1 MLKINDFIKGKISFR
16 TIKTIEIKFKNFII
30 MMLLYLIID
39 NTALAMA
46 VTAERGQNI
55 LNIMS
60 INCKNIKSNGLFINE
75 MLLSPDIVFL
85 QEHWLNNKEIDK
97 MEKFINCKER
107 DTHFKS
113 AMNIE
118 QYDRGRPYGSIGWIM
133 RKNIIYKEIIFIS
146 DNISVLKIDNQMNKI
161 GVYLNCNQNNTE
173 SFNNHLHDVEQL
185 AGILKTISNENVL
198 IIGDFNSDFKRKSK
212 FDKILQQFVKTNNL
226 VIATN
231 INKDISSHIT
241 YFGANNGV
249 SSIDHILL
257 NQNAAQ
263 NLKTEMRIEEH
274 ALNTSDHLSI
284 HYELC
289 IPGEKRSKKK
299 SNKQTK
305 ETHLLP
311 QINWMDNKDVD
322 IYRNELQLI

>member
-1 MLKINDFIKGKISFR
+1 LKPYNLNNLIESTISTYKRMLKINDFIKGKISFR

-118 QYDRGRPYGSIGWIM
+118 QYDRGRP
-133 RKNIIYKEIIFIS
+133 
-146 DNISVLKIDNQMNKI
+146 
-161 GVYLNCNQNNTE
+161 
-173 SFNNHLHDVEQL
+173 
-185 AGILKTISNENVL
+185 
-198 IIGDFNSDFKRKSK
+198 
-212 FDKILQQFVKTNNL
+212 
-226 VIATN
+226 
-231 INKDISSHIT
+231 
-241 YFGANNGV
+241 
-249 SSIDHILL
+249 
-257 NQNAAQ
+257 
-263 NLKTEMRIEEH
+263 
-274 ALNTSDHLSI
+274 
-284 HYELC
+284 
-289 IPGEKRSKKK
+289 
-299 SNKQTK
+299 
-305 ETHLLP
+305 
-311 QINWMDNKDVD
+311 
-322 IYRNELQLI
+322 

>member
-1 MLKINDFIKGKISFR
+1 
-16 TIKTIEIKFKNFII
+16 
-30 MMLLYLIID
+30 
-39 NTALAMA
+39 
-46 VTAERGQNI
+46 
-55 LNIMS
+55 
-60 INCKNIKSNGLFINE
+60 
-75 MLLSPDIVFL
+75 
-85 QEHWLNNKEIDK
+85 
-97 MEKFINCKER
+97 
-107 DTHFKS
+107 
-113 AMNIE
+113 
-118 QYDRGRPYGSIGWIM
+118 M